1 MRIMG
6 LDPGLRKTGW
16 GVIEAQTGR
25 ISHIA
30 NGVVASTASLSLG
43 ERLLEL
49 FEGLNEIITA
59 WAPEAAAVEETFVN
73 KNPVST
79 LKLGQARGIALLAPS
94 LAGVIVAEYAPNKVK
109 KTVVGVGHADKK
121 QVDAMV
127 KMMLPGIAIKNA
139 DAADALAVAICHAH
153 HLDQPALK
161 AALAAEA
168 AKPGTGLSNS

>member
-1 MRIMG
+1 MG

-16 GVIEAQTGR
+16 GVIEAHAGR

-30 NGVVASTASLSLG
+30 NGVVTSQVTLSLA
-43 ERLLEL
+43 ERLLQL
-49 FEGLNEIITA
+49 FDGLQQVIA
-59 WAPEAAAVEETFVN
+59 LWAPEVAAVEETFVN

-94 LAGVIVAEYAPNKVK
+94 IAGIAVAEYAPNKIK
-109 KTVVGVGHADKK
+109 KTVVGVGHAGKQ

-127 KMMLPGIAIKNA
+127 RMMLPGITIKNA

-153 HLDQPALK
+153 HMDQPTLK
-161 AALAAEA
+161 VARQLGAETA
-168 AKPGTGLSNS
+168 QAGSD